1 MDKAIEAAFEEWW
14 KQSRITP
21 SGHYYATDNKVAA
34 KQAWEA
40 AYQAASGEGWRPIS
54 EAPKDGTLVLCAFS
68 GGETSWHFDRCV
80 CRWSGSELSLWS
92 SKGVSGLQPDAW
104 MPIPAIAARE
114 SE

>member
-1 MDKAIEAAFEEWW
+1 MDKAIEAAAEAMARHEIDDYG
-14 KQSRITP
+14 QRDVEIYIP
-21 SGHYYATDNKVAA
+21 LATVAIS
-34 KQAWEA
+34 

-104 MPIPAIAARE
+104 MPILAIAARE